1 MVSTVSVAS
10 ESERGGRTLT
20 STRTPPGACAAR
32 GTAAEASEAEGA
44 QFVRGDAVDDGAR
57 EDAREEAREVA
68 RLAKEEDREVTRER
82 LPRELLRELLPSI
95 FIREI
100 EEESFGARSAGAR
113 SAGGGI
119 WEAAVEAAGAAEGW
133 MERSELWFSW
143 LYGPPRSG
151 GFRDAMRPAL
161 MLALAGLAGP
171 NEPRRSTVGALSAVS
186 VVDPF
191 VRPRKPQLELRSLG
205 VGRLGDVE
213 TVAPAIA
220 ARRPKSAKLL
230 KLEHSLSV

>member
-100 EEESFGARSAGAR
+100 EEESFGARSAG
-113 SAGGGI
+113 GGI
-119 WEAAVEAAGAAEGW
+119 WEAAVEAAGAAKGW
-133 MERSELWFSW
+133 METSELWFSW